1 VREINN
7 PTFVIPSIRTEG
19 LSERVAAVSVE
30 GTMRR
35 VAVIVGLCALLF
47 PLAAWANGIDLT
59 NEYGTV
65 IITTAGVVTTG
76 SHLMSFDGI
85 PVPRGRAMGSVSFST
100 GAFTGASI
108 WTGGTFSST
117 NSSFIVTGIGN
128 LGQPKGVIFSGA
140 FVGPISWTVVSHTKW
155 DYVFKLSGEIRG
167 QIWTGRVVT
176 GTTTQTI
183 YAYKNQWSIDHDGG
197 IHLGNSHLVVPEPG
211 TLGLLGMGLIVVAGT
226 MRRKFFG
233 S

>member
-1 VREINN
+1 
-7 PTFVIPSIRTEG
+7 
-19 LSERVAAVSVE
+19 
-30 GTMRR
+30 M
-35 VAVIVGLCALLF
+35 
-47 PLAAWANGIDLT
+47 AAWADGINLT
-59 NEYGTV
+59 NADGTV
-65 IITTAGVVTTG
+65 IITNAGVVTTG
-76 SHLMSFDGI
+76 SHLMSFNGI
-85 PVPRGRAMGSVSFST
+85 FAPTARAMGSVSFST

-140 FVGPISWTVVSHTKW
+140 FVGPIAWTVVSHTKW
-155 DYVFKLSGEIRG
+155 DYVFTLSGTIRG

-197 IHLGNSHLVVPEPG
+197 IHLGNTKLTVPEPG
-211 TLGLLGMGLIVVAGT
+211 TLGLLGMGLIAIAGA